1 MTSLRQASSVR
12 RWCFTLNN
20 YTEAEFTSIKNYL
33 SAKATYA
40 VIGKEIGEN
49 QTPHLQAYVCL
60 RRRQRFTAVK
70 SSINSRIHLE
80 AARSSPATNRAYCT
94 KSGEYWEFGEMPR
107 YGRSSDSKSSGR
119 DEAGQAFIKVME
131 ENTLISDFMKEYP
144 AQWLWH
150 GEKLLR
156 NYTLAIQ
163 KPLSARPNLV
173 AYWIYG
179 PPGIGKSKIAHE
191 IFPNAYIKDHVS
203 KWWDD
208 YRSEQEVILDDI
220 SANFCDFSHLLR
232 WLDVYKCRVEVKGG
246 FIPLAADR
254 FIITSNSSPLAIW
267 PPSLNYGA
275 LSRRIQVYPVNNRQ
289 ECEMARDRILSELR
303 ATEPL
308 PSTIITFT
316 EADTINTRVSAF
328 ELGKMTRDMERLKN
342 ILSHTYNIPGADT
355 TMQIDNTSTG
365 G

>member
-1 MTSLRQASSVR
+1 
-12 RWCFTLNN
+12 
-20 YTEAEFTSIKNYL
+20 
-33 SAKATYA
+33 
-40 VIGKEIGEN
+40 
-49 QTPHLQAYVCL
+49 
-60 RRRQRFTAVK
+60 
-70 SSINSRIHLE
+70 
-80 AARSSPATNRAYCT
+80 
-94 KSGEYWEFGEMPR
+94 MPR
-107 YGRSSDSKSSGR
+107 YGRSSDPKSVGR

-131 ENTLISDFMKEYP
+131 ENTLIKDYMKEYP

-246 FIPLAADR
+246 FIPLAADK
-254 FIITSNSSPLAIW
+254 FIITSNSSPLALW
-267 PPSLNYGA
+267 PSALNYGA
-275 LSRRIQVYPVNNRQ
+275 LSRRIQTYPVNTRE
-289 ECEMARDRILSELR
+289 ECEMARDRILSELNV
-303 ATEPL
+303 TEPM
-308 PSTIITFT
+308 PSTSAM
-316 EADTINTRVSAF
+316 ADA
-328 ELGKMTRDMERLKN
+328 LM
-342 ILSHTYNIPGADT
+342 
-355 TMQIDNTSTG
+355 
-365 G
+365 